1 MIDLPT
7 ELTAAVERFWGFTE
21 LRPLQTQ
28 AIQAVLA
35 KRDSLVVM
43 PTGGG
48 KSLCYQAPAAA
59 YPNKSGVTVVVSP
72 LIALMKDQVDSLN
85 RIGVPAVRFD
95 SSLTSAERNHSD
107 MAVKSRATP
116 LVFAS
121 PERLATAG
129 FPKFLQSYGGVRAVA
144 VDEAHCI
151 SQWGH
156 DFRPEYRQLG
166 RLRELFPGSTVHA
179 YTATATQRVRD
190 DIIRQLQ
197 LDDPEVLVGDF
208 DRPNLIFRVLPR
220 VDGTKQ
226 IKEVLKRH
234 RDGAGIVYCLSRRRV
249 ESVAETLRAAGHEAV
264 GYHGKME
271 PADRSAAQEHF
282 RVAENPVIVATL
294 AFGMGIDR
302 PDVRFVVHDGMPKS
316 VENYQQEAGRA
327 GRDGLPSECV
337 LLYSGGDR
345 FTHQQMIE
353 RSAQDAGVEVDPKFV
368 AEAFAH
374 LDDMD
379 RYCRGAVCRHKALV
393 NHFGQQYDKPNC
405 GACDHCMGDT
415 KEVEDAAVVAQKI
428 LSCVARVKESFGVG
442 HVIAVLRGEMTDM
455 VKNRRHNELSTFNLL
470 PNVPKTTLRD
480 WVFQLVGQNLLKQ
493 VGDDYPLL
501 KLTPDSWKVL
511 RGEAGAR
518 LIVLARN
525 DDRPS
530 TAPRGAAPALKPMDT
545 DLFELLRQ
553 KRRELASAEGIPAYR
568 VFPDTVLIA
577 LSAEKP
583 ASADA
588 MRRITGVG
596 EVKLKAY
603 GAQFLEVL
611 QTYLAAKP
619 GGGTPLTTTR
629 ASSSPGTAQ
638 ARKKFAFSLFRD
650 ATDFGDAVLQLKV
663 SSGTASEYLTDYITQ
678 EKPDSI
684 GTWVPDDIYQEIS
697 AAVAAVGREKLK
709 PIYDALGGQ
718 VTYDQIRW
726 TLAHVDAH
734 R

>member
-1 MIDLPT
+1 MTTDLPAQ
-7 ELTAAVERFWGFTE
+7 LADAVERFWGFTR

-59 YPNKSGVTVVVSP
+59 YTGHGVTVVVSP
-72 LIALMKDQVDSLN
+72 LIALMKDQVDALN

-95 SSLTSAERNHSD
+95 SSLTAAERNHSEE
-107 MAVKSRATP
+107 AVKSRAAP
-116 LVFAS
+116 MVFAS
-121 PERLATAG
+121 PERLATEG
-129 FPKFLQSYGGVRAVA
+129 FPRFLQAHGGVRAVA

-179 YTATATQRVRD
+179 YTATATQKVRD

-197 LDDPEVLVGDF
+197 LNEPEVLVGDF
-208 DRPNLIFRVLPR
+208 DRPNLTFRVLPR
-220 VDGTKQ
+220 LDGTKQ

-234 RDGAGIVYCLSRRRV
+234 PTGAGIVYCLSRKRV
-249 ESVAETLRAAGHEAV
+249 ESLAETLRAGGTEAV
-264 GYHGKME
+264 GYHGRME
-271 PADRSAAQEHF
+271 PADRSLAQEHF

-353 RSAQDAGVEVDPKFV
+353 RSAQEAGVAVDANFV
-368 AEAFAH
+368 PEAMKH

-393 NHFGQQYDKPNC
+393 NHFGQDYTTPNC
-405 GACDHCMGDT
+405 GACDHCLGDT
-415 KEVEDAAVVAQKI
+415 KEVEDSTLLAQKI
-428 LSCVARVKESFGVG
+428 LSCVARVKESFGIG
-442 HVIAVLRGEMTDM
+442 HVVAVLRGELTEM
-455 VKNRRHNELSTFNLL
+455 VRRRNHEQLSTFNLL
-470 PNVPKTTLRD
+470 PNLSKLTLGNYVR
-480 WVFQLVGQNLLKQ
+480 QLISQDLLRQ
-493 VGDDYPLL
+493 VGDEYPIL
-501 KLTPDSWKVL
+501 KLTPESWKVL
-511 RGEAGAR
+511 KGEAGAR
-518 LIVLARN
+518 LIELAGGE
-525 DDRPS
+525 RP
-530 TAPRGAAPALKPMDT
+530 APQARGQAQPVKAMDT

-553 KRRELASAEGIPAYR
+553 KRRELAGQEGIPAYR

-577 LSAEKP
+577 LSADKP
-583 ASADA
+583 ATEGA
-588 MRRITGVG
+588 MRQITGVG
-596 EVKLKAY
+596 EVKMKAY

-611 QTYLAAKP
+611 QTYLEANPAAASASRP
-619 GGGTPLTTTR
+619 RP
-629 ASSSPGTAQ
+629 SSSPAAAQ
-638 ARKKFAFSLFRD
+638 ERRKFAFSLFRD
-650 ATDFGDAVLQLKV
+650 RTDFGDAVLQLKV
-663 SSGTASEYLTDYITQ
+663 SSGTVSEYLADYITQ
-678 EKPDSI
+678 EKPDNISV
-684 GTWVPDDIYQEIS
+684 WVADDIYQEVN
-697 AAVAAVGREKLK
+697 AAVSAVGREKLK

-734 R
+734 G